1 MRSFFILI
9 SARDP
14 VLLRGMRPGLW
25 LVSFLFLSCLS
36 EPDPRAPSP
45 PPAGDA
51 SGIKPEFT
59 VAGVGFPD
67 SAVLSRAFLSRDPD
81 PRTARFLE
89 KCRAG
94 GTVRVGF
101 LGGSIT
107 AGAGAS
113 RRSKR
118 YSSLFTA
125 ALERRYPGLRVE
137 QLNAGVGSTGSRYAA
152 SRAGRDLLDALPDLV
167 LIEFAVNDFGEA
179 PGDAAATLEGVVR
192 QALLRNP
199 EAPVVLLFMA
209 KGDGRNAQ
217 AEHEAVGRHYALP
230 MISWRDAVWPLIDAA
245 RLPWKAVF
253 KDDPHPNND
262 GHRIAAHLLE
272 TWAARA
278 PQSAGPLAPL
288 PEPLFGDLYARAGAL
303 EPGDSVVVAQG
314 SGWEDF
320 EDAGRTGWRTTTDKA
335 ATLTLRTSARELTL
349 GVRIDPHARSTVRVR
364 VEGKPDLVLHNSDL
378 FRYTR
383 FVRVF
388 SEAEALPRTVRVT
401 HESGPGFT
409 LDRVL
414 YAGPPD

>member
-1 MRSFFILI
+1 LI

-14 VLLRGMRPGLW
+14 ALLRGMRAILGVLP
-25 LVSFLFLSCLS
+25 FLLLGCLS
-36 EPDPRAPSP
+36 EPDTKAPAP
-45 PPAGDA
+45 PVGEAAQTP
-51 SGIKPEFT
+51 PEFT
-59 VAGVGFPD
+59 VAGVDFPD
-67 SAVLSRAFLSRDPD
+67 AGALSRGLLSRAPD

-94 GTVRVGF
+94 GTVRLGF

-107 AGAGAS
+107 AGAGATRKS
-113 RRSKR
+113 SR
-118 YSSLFTA
+118 YSSRFRA
-125 ALERRYPGLRVE
+125 ALERRFPGLRVE
-137 QLNAGVGSTGSRYAA
+137 ELNAGVGSTGSRYAA

-167 LIEFAVNDFGEA
+167 VVEFAVNDFGEA
-179 PGDAAATLEGVVR
+179 PGEAAATLEGVVR
-192 QALLRNP
+192 QALIRNP

-230 MISWRDAVWPLIDAA
+230 MVSWRDAVWPLIDSA
-245 RLPWKAVF
+245 RIPWEAVF
-253 KDDPHPNND
+253 HDDPHPGND

-272 TWAARA
+272 TWLARA
-278 PQSAGPLAPL
+278 PQAAGPVAPL
-288 PEPLFGDLYARAGAL
+288 PAPLFGDLYARAGAL
-303 EPGDSVVVAQG
+303 EPGDPVVAAEG

-320 EDAGRTGWRTTTDKA
+320 EDEGRTSWRTLTSWA
-335 ATLTLRTSARELTL
+335 MAEPATLTLRTSARELTL
-349 GVRIDPHARSTVRVR
+349 GLRVTSSDPSTVRVS
-364 VEGKPDLVLHNSDL
+364 VEGKPDIVLSNAGP

-383 FVRVF
+383 LVRVL

-414 YAGPPD
+414 YAGPPE